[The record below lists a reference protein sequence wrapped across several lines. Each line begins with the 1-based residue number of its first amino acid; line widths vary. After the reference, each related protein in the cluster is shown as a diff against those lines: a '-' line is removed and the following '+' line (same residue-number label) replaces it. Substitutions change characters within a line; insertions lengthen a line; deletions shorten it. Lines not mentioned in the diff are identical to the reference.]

1 MVQPN
6 LIKRKLT
13 GVGGTRF
20 FDIPGVVYPDE
31 VLKVKPGHCPK
42 DGLPYPT
49 APKWGITTE
58 QAAKLLDCSPSAAR
72 IMLRRKKVSFQL
84 VRCTTS
90 PPVIYWKKS
99 RVERIAAEKLPLVS
113 EESIAHLLTTEEAAE
128 LLHVGRS
135 TIQRAI
141 RDGVLTPVH
150 VRIQSPQG
158 PRKRSFLRRGE
169 LKKWSLHL
177 RAKRLRELEENQDI
191 INNIGD

>member
-6 LIKRKLT
+6 VIKRKLT
-13 GVGGTRF
+13 GVGGNRF

-42 DGLPYPT
+42 DGLPYKTP
-49 APKWGITTE
+49 PKWGITTE
-58 QAAKLLDCSPSAAR
+58 QAGKLLGCSPSAAR
-72 IMLRRKKVSFQL
+72 IMLRRKKVIFQL
-84 VRCTTS
+84 VSCATS
-90 PPVIYWKKS
+90 PPVTYWKKS

-135 TIQRAI
+135 TIQRALRNKI
-141 RDGVLTPVH
+141 LTPVH
-150 VRIQSPQG
+150 VRVNSPQG

-169 LKKWSLHL
+169 LKKWGMHL
-177 RAKRLRELEENQDI
+177 QAKRLRELEKSQEI
-191 INNIGD
+191 IDNIDD